1 MWLRGSTAML
11 IRGKATF
18 YSVLSKQIT
27 NAPFLGLVLLQGKGS
42 GLADAT
48 EEEPVRIS
56 GSIA

>member
-1 MWLRGSTAML
+1 ML